1 MITSSR
7 RIRLGT
13 VTGTRTA
20 NYVLPWDRSLEL
32 RIEIDLLAAETCT
45 TRAIWADPGDIIVL
59 IIQQRL
65 RYCRY

>member
-45 TRAIWADPGDIIVL
+45 TRAESVKDSETLFGIN
-59 IIQQRL
+59 
-65 RYCRY
+65 